1 MNRATF
7 FDAIRPLFGG
17 LSKDQVR
24 GLEIL
29 LAAVDGL
36 PIKHQAYVLA
46 TAFHETA
53 RTMQPVRETQA
64 KTDAEAARR
73 LERAWKAGK
82 LPWVKTPYWR
92 ADVHG
97 KHWIGRGYVQLT
109 HRDNYERAGKRMGV
123 DLVSDP
129 SAAMSPMLAA
139 RIIVQGMSEGWF
151 TKVKMADC
159 ATYRNM
165 RQVVNGM
172 DRADMI
178 AGYAV
183 KFEAALAM
191 AEVQPP
197 RPDVEPAGPSVQKM
211 HKSPGNTQKPH
222 NAMIAAIV
230 TVIAALAAYLGV
242 WK

>member
-1 MNRATF
+1 MNRAVF

-17 LSKDQVR
+17 LSTDQVR

-36 PIKHQAYVLA
+36 PVRHQAYVLA
-46 TAFHETA
+46 TAYHETA
-53 RTMQPVRETQA
+53 ATMQPVRETLA

-92 ADVHG
+92 ADNG
-97 KHWIGRGYVQLT
+97 KYWIGRGYVQLT
-109 HRDNYERAGKRMGV
+109 HKVNYERAGKRMGV
-123 DLVSDP
+123 DLVADP

-151 TKVKMADC
+151 TGVKMSDC
-159 ATYRNM
+159 ATYRDM
-165 RQVVNGM
+165 RKVVNGM

-178 AGYAV
+178 AGYAA
-183 KFEAALAM
+183 KFETALLE
-191 AEVQPP
+191 AERQAP
-197 RPDVEPAGPSVQKM
+197 RPDVEPVEAMPEAGSQ
-211 HKSPGNTQKPH
+211 PGL
-222 NAMIAAIV
+222 IAAVV
-230 TVIAALAAYLGV
+230 TILAALAAYLGFG
-242 WK
+242 K

>member
-1 MNRATF
+1 MNRAVF

-17 LSKDQVR
+17 LSTDQVR

-36 PIKHQAYVLA
+36 PVRHQAYVLA

-53 RTMQPVRETQA
+53 ATMQPVRETLA

-82 LPWVKTPYWR
+82 MPWVKTPYWR
-92 ADVHG
+92 ADNG
-97 KHWIGRGYVQLT
+97 KYWIGRGYVQLT
-109 HRDNYERAGKRMGV
+109 HKVNYERAGKRMGV
-123 DLVSDP
+123 DLVADP

-151 TKVKMADC
+151 TGVKMSDC
-159 ATYRNM
+159 ATYRDM
-165 RQVVNGM
+165 RKVVNGM

-178 AGYAV
+178 AGYAA
-183 KFEAALAM
+183 KFETALLE
-191 AEVQPP
+191 AERQAP
-197 RPDVEPAGPSVQKM
+197 RPDVEPVEAMPEAGSQ
-211 HKSPGNTQKPH
+211 PGL
-222 NAMIAAIV
+222 IAAVV
-230 TVIAALAAYLGV
+230 TILAALGAWLFHTQ
-242 WK
+242 

>member
-1 MNRATF
+1 MNRAVF

-17 LSKDQVR
+17 LSTDQVR

-36 PIKHQAYVLA
+36 PVRHQAYVLA
-46 TAFHETA
+46 TAYHETA
-53 RTMQPVRETQA
+53 ATMQPVRETLA

-92 ADVHG
+92 ADNG
-97 KHWIGRGYVQLT
+97 KYWIGRGYVQLT
-109 HRDNYERAGKRMGV
+109 HKVNYERAGKRMGV
-123 DLVSDP
+123 DLVADP

-151 TKVKMADC
+151 TGVKMSDC
-159 ATYRNM
+159 ATYRDM
-165 RQVVNGM
+165 RKVVNGM

-178 AGYAV
+178 AGYAA
-183 KFEAALAM
+183 KFETALLE
-191 AEVQPP
+191 AERQAP
-197 RPDVEPAGPSVQKM
+197 RPDVEPVEAMPEAGSQ
-211 HKSPGNTQKPH
+211 PGL
-222 NAMIAAIV
+222 IAAVV
-230 TVIAALAAYLGV
+230 TILAALGAWLFHTQ
-242 WK
+242 

>member
-1 MNRATF
+1 MNRAVF

-17 LSKDQVR
+17 LSTDQVR

-36 PIKHQAYVLA
+36 PVRHQAYVLA

-53 RTMQPVRETQA
+53 ATMQPVRETLA

-92 ADVHG
+92 ADNG
-97 KHWIGRGYVQLT
+97 KYWIGRGYVQLT
-109 HRDNYERAGKRMGV
+109 HKVNYERAGKRMGV
-123 DLVSDP
+123 DLVADP

-151 TKVKMADC
+151 TGVKMSDC
-159 ATYRNM
+159 ATYRDM
-165 RQVVNGM
+165 RKVVNGM

-178 AGYAV
+178 AGYAA
-183 KFEAALAM
+183 KFETALLE
-191 AEVQPP
+191 AERQAP
-197 RPDVEPAGPSVQKM
+197 RPDVEPVEAMPEAGSQ
-211 HKSPGNTQKPH
+211 PGL
-222 NAMIAAIV
+222 IAAVV
-230 TVIAALAAYLGV
+230 TILAALAAYLGFG
-242 WK
+242 K

>member
-1 MNRATF
+1 MNRAVF
-7 FDAIRPLFGG
+7 FDAIRPMFGG
-17 LSKDQVR
+17 LSTDQVM

-36 PIKHQAYVLA
+36 PVRHQAYVLA
-46 TAFHETA
+46 TAYHETA
-53 RTMQPVRETQA
+53 ATMQPVRETLA

-92 ADVHG
+92 ADNG

-109 HRDNYERAGKRMGV
+109 HKVNYERAGKRMGI
-123 DLVSDP
+123 DLVADP

-151 TKVKMADC
+151 TGVKMSDC
-159 ATYRNM
+159 ATYRDM
-165 RQVVNGM
+165 RKVVNGM

-178 AGYAV
+178 AGYAA
-183 KFEAALAM
+183 KFETALLE
-191 AEVQPP
+191 AERQAP
-197 RPDVEPAGPSVQKM
+197 RPDVEPVEAMPEAGSQ
-211 HKSPGNTQKPH
+211 PGL
-222 NAMIAAIV
+222 IAAVV
-230 TVIAALAAYLGV
+230 TILAALAAYLGFG
-242 WK
+242 K

>member
-1 MNRATF
+1 MNRAVF

-17 LSKDQVR
+17 LSTDQVM

-36 PIKHQAYVLA
+36 PVRHQAYVLA
-46 TAFHETA
+46 TAYHETA
-53 RTMQPVRETQA
+53 ATMQPVRETLA

-92 ADVHG
+92 ADNG
-97 KHWIGRGYVQLT
+97 KYWIGRGYVQLT
-109 HRDNYERAGKRMGV
+109 HKVNYERAGKRMGV
-123 DLVSDP
+123 DLVADP

-151 TKVKMADC
+151 TGVKMSDC
-159 ATYRNM
+159 ATYRDM
-165 RQVVNGM
+165 RKVVNGM

-178 AGYAV
+178 AGYAA
-183 KFEAALAM
+183 KFETALLE
-191 AEVQPP
+191 AERQAP
-197 RPDVEPAGPSVQKM
+197 RPDVEPVEAMPEAGSQ
-211 HKSPGNTQKPH
+211 PGL
-222 NAMIAAIV
+222 IAAVV
-230 TVIAALAAYLGV
+230 TILAALAAYLGFG
-242 WK
+242 K

>member
-1 MNRATF
+1 MNRAVF

-17 LSKDQVR
+17 LSTDQVR

-36 PIKHQAYVLA
+36 PVRHQAYVLA

-53 RTMQPVRETQA
+53 ATMQPVRETLA

-92 ADVHG
+92 ADNG

-109 HRDNYERAGKRMGV
+109 HKVNYERAGKRMGI
-123 DLVSDP
+123 DLVADP

-151 TKVKMADC
+151 TGVKMSDC
-159 ATYRNM
+159 ATYRDM
-165 RQVVNGM
+165 RKVVNGM

-178 AGYAV
+178 AGYAA
-183 KFEAALAM
+183 KFETALLE
-191 AEVQPP
+191 AERQAP
-197 RPDVEPAGPSVQKM
+197 RPDVEPVEAMPEAGSQ
-211 HKSPGNTQKPH
+211 PGL
-222 NAMIAAIV
+222 IAAVV
-230 TVIAALAAYLGV
+230 TILAALGAWLFHTQ
-242 WK
+242 

>member
-1 MNRATF
+1 MNRAVF

-17 LSKDQVR
+17 LSTDQVR

-36 PIKHQAYVLA
+36 PVRHQAYVLA
-46 TAFHETA
+46 TAYHETA
-53 RTMQPVRETQA
+53 ATMQPVRETLA

-92 ADVHG
+92 ADNG
-97 KHWIGRGYVQLT
+97 KYWIGRGYVQLT
-109 HRDNYERAGKRMGV
+109 HKVNYERAGKRMGV
-123 DLVSDP
+123 DLVADP

-151 TKVKMADC
+151 TGVKMSDC
-159 ATYRNM
+159 ATYRDM
-165 RQVVNGM
+165 RKVVNGM

-178 AGYAV
+178 AGYAA
-183 KFEAALAM
+183 KFETALLE
-191 AEVQPP
+191 AERQAP
-197 RPDVEPAGPSVQKM
+197 RPDVEPVEAMPEAGSQ
-211 HKSPGNTQKPH
+211 PGL
-222 NAMIAAIV
+222 IAAVV
-230 TVIAALAAYLGV
+230 TILAALAAYLG
-242 WK
+242 WGK

>member
-1 MNRATF
+1 MNRAVF

-17 LSKDQVR
+17 LSTDQVR

-36 PIKHQAYVLA
+36 PVRHQAYVLA

-53 RTMQPVRETQA
+53 ATMQPVRETLA

-82 LPWVKTPYWR
+82 MPWVKTPYWR
-92 ADVHG
+92 ADNG
-97 KHWIGRGYVQLT
+97 KYWIGRGYVQLT
-109 HRDNYERAGKRMGV
+109 HKVNYERAGKRMGV
-123 DLVSDP
+123 DLVADP

-151 TKVKMADC
+151 TGVKMSDC
-159 ATYRNM
+159 ATYRDM
-165 RQVVNGM
+165 RKVVNGM

-178 AGYAV
+178 AGYAA
-183 KFEAALAM
+183 KFETALLE
-191 AEVQPP
+191 AERQAP
-197 RPDVEPAGPSVQKM
+197 RPDVEPVEAMPEAGSQ
-211 HKSPGNTQKPH
+211 PGL
-222 NAMIAAIV
+222 IAAVV
-230 TVIAALAAYLGV
+230 TILAALAAYLGFG
-242 WK
+242 K